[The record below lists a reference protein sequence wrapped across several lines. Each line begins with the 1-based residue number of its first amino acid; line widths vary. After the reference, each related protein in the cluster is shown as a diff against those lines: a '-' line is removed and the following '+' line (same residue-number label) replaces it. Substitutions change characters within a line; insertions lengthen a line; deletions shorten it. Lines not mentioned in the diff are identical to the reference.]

1 MRTPQHDETKP
12 MRFRAA
18 TLDEAVMLA
27 EQSLGSRTRV
37 IEANQLRRGG
47 IGGFFAS
54 DLGVEISVVV
64 DDEVA
69 DDEAVHDDAVRD
81 AAGAD
86 GTADEPVDVT
96 VDAALERLVD
106 EVAAQ
111 ERERWRER
119 AEPAGANLVLDD
131 FAAALRAVEAATAHG
146 HESDRTSG
154 RTPRRESANEYV
166 ETFAPAVPAR
176 VEAPVAPTEPQP
188 AAVEP
193 AAVEPA
199 APALSKLDRLEAA
212 FESLRNSSPMK
223 PKNRPSAPTQRH
235 VELVVAAAEQLIET
249 IATRTHAANVTVRV
263 VMRNSEGAEVE
274 AFAGLD
280 SRLAVAS

>member
-69 DDEAVHDDAVRD
+69 DDEAVHDVAVRD

-86 GTADEPVDVT
+86 GTVDVT

-119 AEPAGANLVLDD
+119 AEPAETAGANLVLDD

-146 HESDRTSG
+146 HESARTSG
-154 RTPRRESANEYV
+154 RTPRRESTNEYV
-166 ETFAPAVPAR
+166 ETYAPAVPAR

-193 AAVEPA
+193 T

-249 IATRTHAANVTVRV
+249 IATRTHAANVSVRV

-280 SRLAVAS
+280 SRLEVAS

>member
-86 GTADEPVDVT
+86 GTVDVT

-119 AEPAGANLVLDD
+119 AEPAETAGANLVLDD

-146 HESDRTSG
+146 HESPRTSG
-154 RTPRRESANEYV
+154 RTPRRELANEYV

-249 IATRTHAANVTVRV
+249 IATRTHAANVSVRV

-280 SRLAVAS
+280 SRLEVAS

>member
-86 GTADEPVDVT
+86 GTVDVT

-146 HESDRTSG
+146 HESPRTSG
-154 RTPRRESANEYV
+154 RTPRRELANEYV

-249 IATRTHAANVTVRV
+249 IATRTHAANVSVRV

-280 SRLAVAS
+280 SRLEVAS

>member
-69 DDEAVHDDAVRD
+69 DDEVLHDDAVRD

-86 GTADEPVDVT
+86 GTVDATVDVT

-106 EVAAQ
+106 EVAAK

-119 AEPAGANLVLDD
+119 AEPAEPAGANLVLDD

-146 HESDRTSG
+146 HESARTSG
-154 RTPRRESANEYV
+154 RTPRRESTNEYV
-166 ETFAPAVPAR
+166 ETYAPAVPAR

-193 AAVEPA
+193 T

-274 AFAGLD
+274 AFAGLE
-280 SRLAVAS
+280 SRLEVAS